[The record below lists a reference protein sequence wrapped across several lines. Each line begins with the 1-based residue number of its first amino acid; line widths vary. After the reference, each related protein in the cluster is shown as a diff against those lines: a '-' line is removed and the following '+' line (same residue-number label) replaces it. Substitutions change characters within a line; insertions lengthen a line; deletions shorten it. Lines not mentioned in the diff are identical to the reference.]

1 MSSSLIAR
9 SPDLL
14 RLRNEGFHLE
24 VQGGY
29 LLVHDVPYVN
39 PDRGVER
46 GTLAFRLDLTG
57 DIAIRP
63 QEHTAYFIGKCPC
76 DTQGHPLSA
85 IINSSATT
93 VVNGITV
100 NHYLSAKP
108 RTADQLYQSYYEK
121 VTKYVA
127 QLEGHAQ
134 YLTQHFTPDA
144 NARTFPVVLADGDE
158 SVFAYEDTASTRAH
172 IGIPTDRLKSQRIA
186 IVGLGGTGAYVLDL
200 VAKTPVAT
208 IHLWD
213 GDVLQQH
220 NAFRYPGAVSLET
233 LRAAPTKV
241 GYLARV
247 YQAMHRH
254 IVPHA
259 EMITADNA
267 HRLGDFDYVFACVD
281 RADARRLILN
291 ALEES
296 SATLIDVGMGVR
308 MNAAQALL
316 GQCRVT
322 VVDPGRDPEA
332 IATLPLAGHDDENLY
347 ATNIQV
353 ADLNALNAVMAVETW
368 KKRSGFYAS
377 RSSSSLTVY
386 ATSNSTMAASEI
398 TPCHV

>member
-29 LLVHDVPYVN
+29 LLAHDVPYVN

-57 DIAIRP
+57 DIAVKP

-85 IINSSATT
+85 IINNSTTT
-93 VVNGITV
+93 VVNGTTM

-108 RTADQLYQSYYEK
+108 RTADHLYQSYYEK

-127 QLEGHAQ
+127 QLEGHARH
-134 YLTQHFTPDA
+134 LTPGVS
-144 NARTFPVVLADGDE
+144 ARTFPVVLADGDE

-172 IGIPTDRLKSQRIA
+172 IGVPTDRLKSQRIA

-200 VAKTPVAT
+200 VAKTPVAM

-220 NAFRYPGAVSLET
+220 NAFRYPGAASLEI
-233 LRAAPTKV
+233 LRTAPTKV
-241 GYLARV
+241 GYLAGV

-267 HRLGDFDYVFACVD
+267 HLLRDFDYVFACVD
-281 RADARRLILN
+281 RADARCLILN
-291 ALEES
+291 ALEGS
-296 SATLIDVGMGVR
+296 STTLIDVGMGVR
-308 MNAAQALL
+308 MNATQALL

-322 VVDPGRDPEA
+322 VVDSERDLEA
-332 IATLPLAGHDDENLY
+332 IATLPLAGRDDENLY
-347 ATNIQV
+347 ATNVQV
-353 ADLNALNAVMAVETW
+353 ADLNALNAFMAVEAW

-386 ATSNSTMAASEI
+386 ATSNSTMATSEV
-398 TPCHV
+398 TPCPV

>member
-14 RLRNEGFHLE
+14 RLRNEGFHL
-24 VQGGY
+24 VPQGGY

-39 PDRGVER
+39 TDRGVER

-57 DIAIRP
+57 DIAVKP

-76 DTQGHPLSA
+76 DSQGHPLSA
-85 IINSSATT
+85 IINNSTTT
-93 VVNGITV
+93 VVNDITV

-108 RTADQLYQSYYEK
+108 RTADHLYQSYYEK

-134 YLTQHFTPDA
+134 HLSPGIS
-144 NARTFPVVLADGDE
+144 ARTFPLVLADGDE

-172 IGIPTDRLKSQRIA
+172 IGVPTDRLKSQRIA

-200 VAKTPVAT
+200 VAKTPVAK
-208 IHLWD
+208 IDLWD

-220 NAFRYPGAVSLET
+220 NAFRYPGAVPLET
-233 LRAAPTKV
+233 LRATPTKV
-241 GYLARV
+241 GYLAGV

-267 HRLGDFDYVFACVD
+267 HLLRDFDYVFACVD

-291 ALEES
+291 ALEGS

-316 GQCRVT
+316 GLCRVT

-332 IATLPLAGHDDENLY
+332 IATLPLAGRDDENLY

-353 ADLNALNAVMAVETW
+353 AELNALNAVMAVETW

-386 ATSNSTMAASEI
+386 ATSNSTMAASEV
-398 TPCHV
+398 TPCPV

>member
-14 RLRNEGFHLE
+14 RLRNEGFHL
-24 VQGGY
+24 VLQGGY

-39 PDRGVER
+39 PNRGVER
-46 GTLAFRLDLTG
+46 GTLAFRVDLTG
-57 DIAIRP
+57 DIAVKP
-63 QEHTAYFIGKCPC
+63 QEHTAYFTGKCPC
-76 DTQGHPLSA
+76 DSQGHPLSA
-85 IINSSATT
+85 IINNSTT
-93 VVNGITV
+93 AVVNGITI

-108 RTADQLYQSYYEK
+108 RTADHLYQSYYEK

-134 YLTQHFTPDA
+134 HLTPSVS
-144 NARTFPVVLADGDE
+144 ARTFPVVLADGDE
-158 SVFAYEDTASTRAH
+158 PVFAYEDTASTRAH
-172 IGIPTDRLKSQRIA
+172 VGVPTDRLRSQRIA

-200 VAKTPVAT
+200 VAKTPVAMV
-208 IHLWD
+208 HLWD
-213 GDVLQQH
+213 GDILQQH

-241 GYLARV
+241 GYLVGV

-267 HRLGDFDYVFACVD
+267 HLLRDFDYVFACVD

-291 ALEES
+291 ALEGS
-296 SATLIDVGMGVR
+296 STTLIDVGMGVR
-308 MNAAQALL
+308 MNAAQELL

-322 VVDPGRDPEA
+322 VVDPGRDPVA
-332 IATLPLAGHDDENLY
+332 IATLPLAGRDDENLY
-347 ATNIQV
+347 ATNVQV
-353 ADLNALNAVMAVETW
+353 ADLNALNAFMAVETW

-386 ATSNSTMAASEI
+386 ATSNSTMATNEVA
-398 TPCHV
+398 PCPV